1 MIVNQIE
8 WLSRE
13 AQEAL
18 LFISDGQHECAAFSH
33 PCTFDKDYVL
43 LEPILAFSTKEI
55 MLSQE
60 AKVLIKRRGESLVHD
75 VVGILSGLDPM
86 IISIGN
92 IRIELEDELPSG
104 IKQNDI
110 VQFSC
115 GRLDVIR

>member
-8 WLSRE
+8 WVSKE

-18 LFISDGQHECAAFSH
+18 LFVGDGEYECVAFSH
-33 PCTFDKDYVL
+33 PCHFDKGYAL
-43 LEPILAFSTKEI
+43 IEPVLAFSAQGI

-60 AKVLIKRRGESLVHD
+60 TKVSITRKGEFFAHE
-75 VVGILSGLDPM
+75 VVGILSGFNPT
-86 IISIGN
+86 IISVGN
-92 IRIELEDELPSG
+92 IRIELEDALPGG

-110 VQFSC
+110 VQFYC